1 MGPEA
6 AEAKLV
12 YAKACQK
19 FDFVTT
25 REEDLQR
32 LKSSLAEEGAEIED
46 ITGDVGCNAVVVLA
60 HKEVLLEC
68 DLLYGHHDGHGL
80 FHMVGDSN
88 MRSNWVDDSTN
99 LPLASS

>member
-25 REEDLQR
+25 KGEDLQN
-32 LKSSLAEEGAEIED
+32 LKSTLVEEGAEIDD
-46 ITGDVGCNAVVVLA
+46 ITGDMGTNAVVILA

-68 DLLYGHHDGHGL
+68 DLGSVQQSRLPSQ
-80 FHMVGDSN
+80 FAFQCC
-88 MRSNWVDDSTN
+88 N
-99 LPLASS
+99 LPQLLN